1 MISNKHFNRGIIL
14 TLLFI
19 AIGCSQPLAIGKYTQ
34 PISLPNKVHI
44 DEVIF
49 NNSANDELTL
59 DEKIIE
65 KKLLNHIKKNQN
77 SFDKKTAKLTI
88 ELLVI
93 KDKNIQNEK
102 KINLHNI
109 FAVLALFTTGVLPD
123 TSSIDKDEFKQ
134 KLFILKITLAKEE
147 TKLFIEVDNY
157 KSKEELREV
166 FKKEL
171 FHKVEELLK

>member
-1 MISNKHFNRGIIL
+1 MNKYIIL
-14 TLLFI
+14 IITFLI
-19 AIGCSQPLAIGKYTQ
+19 IGCSQPLAVGKYTQ
-34 PISLPNKVHI
+34 AISLPNKVYI
-44 DEVIF
+44 NEVIF

-59 DEKIIE
+59 NEKSIE
-65 KKLLNHIKKNQN
+65 KKLLNQIKKNQN
-77 SFDKKTAKLTI
+77 SFDKEIVKLKI

-102 KINLHNI
+102 KINIHNI

-134 KLFILKITLAKEE
+134 KLFILKITLAKEK

-157 KSKEELREV
+157 ESKEELRKV

-171 FHKVEELLK
+171 FHKIEELLK